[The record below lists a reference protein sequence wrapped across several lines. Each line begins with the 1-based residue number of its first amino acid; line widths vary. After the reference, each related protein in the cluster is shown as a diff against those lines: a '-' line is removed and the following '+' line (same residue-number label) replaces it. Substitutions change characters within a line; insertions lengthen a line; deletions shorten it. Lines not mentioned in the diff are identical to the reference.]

1 MAPIP
6 IEAAQ
11 SAFPRI
17 FDGYGSGQLARQ
29 VRAFN
34 DLVSAEEFSP
44 HTPGWLAYRLTRVGI
59 KKPHVALLNLLSL
72 LGSDDV
78 STPPGAALAARIF
91 LLETNLRDLLDRGI
105 PTTTFRDMLR
115 NPSGLDDLIAET
127 DVACRLPRWG
137 QLGAH
142 NPTTKGGASNKNFD
156 ISWAWRRW
164 RFNADVK
171 WFETWVLK
179 KGSGTSDLEAL
190 LHLVLPELD
199 ERAYISLERGLQ
211 TESALVDTAVEVKTL
226 YDAARAR
233 ASTDEIDL
241 VEENGYVVAFRPRRR
256 FPETSVRDRV
266 QDVRVEASP
275 TSDGGLVIFE
285 NAVGGADRD
294 SMSARRCLG
303 DAAAQVPA
311 AESRFVLPAIVVGSA
326 NYQDVADVEH
336 ALFGGDQS
344 DPVAGLTE
352 RVPGLFSADTGEVTL
367 AHIKS
372 VFFYSLIYEPL
383 PGTDALVRIR
393 RVARR
398 FDASRRT
405 LSQRLLGWWIQRTM
419 SRSSKIAV
427 SGWGAT
433 GQQ

>member
-190 LHLVLPELD
+190 LHLVQALGAGEALD
-199 ERAYISLERGLQ
+199 GRHLRALDLGGH
-211 TESALVDTAVEVKTL
+211 
-226 YDAARAR
+226 DAARVHEASVQEHCAR
-233 ASTDEIDL
+233 AAVAVVTPLLGAGEPDALTQCLEQAVAFVGEEAALVAVDRCCDDDL
-241 VEENGYVVAFRPRRR
+241 VGLDPVRHGTPAPTPGPARARRR
-256 FPETSVRDRV
+256 
-266 QDVRVEASP
+266 
-275 TSDGGLVIFE
+275 DGAF
-285 NAVGGADRD
+285 
-294 SMSARRCLG
+294 AR
-303 DAAAQVPA
+303 
-311 AESRFVLPAIVVGSA
+311 
-326 NYQDVADVEH
+326 
-336 ALFGGDQS
+336 
-344 DPVAGLTE
+344 
-352 RVPGLFSADTGEVTL
+352 
-367 AHIKS
+367 
-372 VFFYSLIYEPL
+372 
-383 PGTDALVRIR
+383 
-393 RVARR
+393 
-398 FDASRRT
+398 
-405 LSQRLLGWWIQRTM
+405 
-419 SRSSKIAV
+419 
-427 SGWGAT
+427 
-433 GQQ
+433 